1 MWRLPTRSEDVFKQF
16 VDLKSW
22 PGYTQTLSGWC
33 GNWAQRLPSGCEI
46 LAAPLCPPGPGRPR
60 HGPLLQAHSPGYGV
74 RPSHHYLRQA
84 PAPLP
89 PLLASPQL
97 RTTGS
102 QRRTSRAFP
111 LGPDGPR
118 RSHSSHEPRISSRR
132 AKSWLD
138 FMDVACDGAAFPR
151 TSLSLTQFVGNPVFG
166 REE

>member
-97 RTTGS
+97 RTPAPSGEPPAHSPWGRTGPEEA
-102 QRRTSRAFP
+102 TVPMSRASQAAEQRAGWISWTWPVMEQRFP
-111 LGPDGPR
+111 GPLCLS
-118 RSHSSHEPRISSRR
+118 RS
-132 AKSWLD
+132 L
-138 FMDVACDGAAFPR
+138 
-151 TSLSLTQFVGNPVFG
+151 
-166 REE
+166 